1 MVHLGVRANCL
12 KNKVI
17 FILARLP
24 KPISFWFGV
33 DDNWE
38 KAHSSLGGW
47 SSFRLPSIPE
57 IVDFLIK
64 LQIATFKCVLYFNF
78 STFWG
83 QNLQFYDMETDINC
97 AENCDRNG
105 FAIASRNHDAF
116 YAVIVNC
123 MPGWNFERFT
133 QLPCTSLQIIIE
145 SLIRRGWRG
154 IGEADLAGLILIA
167 NWYIEIICSFL
178 KLDCLLGA
186 FNSSD
191 YDFWQPVCTIKLG
204 QRWLNTKRKKATS
217 TQLTLD

>member
-38 KAHSSLGGW
+38 KAHSSLAGW

-78 STFWG
+78 STFWE
-83 QNLQFYDMETDINC
+83 QNLQFCDMETDINC
-97 AENCDRNG
+97 ASVHWIRAIYVFKFLFSSSLTFKGVLLLRKYGKCVYVHIQPNCFD
-105 FAIASRNHDAF
+105 AS
-116 YAVIVNC
+116 
-123 MPGWNFERFT
+123 WLWT
-133 QLPCTSLQIIIE
+133 
-145 SLIRRGWRG
+145 
-154 IGEADLAGLILIA
+154 LAKS
-167 NWYIEIICSFL
+167 CSFRVKVFAHL
-178 KLDCLLGA
+178 WENHLLVDDA
-186 FNSSD
+186 
-191 YDFWQPVCTIKLG
+191 
-204 QRWLNTKRKKATS
+204 
-217 TQLTLD
+217 QLIFVVAQ